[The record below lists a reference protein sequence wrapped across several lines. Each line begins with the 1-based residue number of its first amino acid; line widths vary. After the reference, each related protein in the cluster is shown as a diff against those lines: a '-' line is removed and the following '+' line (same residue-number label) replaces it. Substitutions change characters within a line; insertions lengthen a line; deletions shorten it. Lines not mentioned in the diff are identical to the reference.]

1 MLTIN
6 FSKGMIQKYINDLYK
21 SVLLLQS
28 DEIPVVVKYVFDL
41 FDDIARQN
49 NVSILLV
56 KCF

>member
-1 MLTIN
+1 
-6 FSKGMIQKYINDLYK
+6 MIQKYINDLYK